1 MARAVRKRSTSRYK
15 TKKKPRGKGVSPE
28 MRTGLKIRMS
38 NYTSFPKAIQ
48 DRFID
53 GYEEAKSAYASGL
66 LPSLPDM
73 DDEGEVSDWRGYAK
87 QAVFNQVR
95 QSGTEREQLYLTE
108 PNKKG
113 EAFRKGIRAGVQVI
127 LTEEGSGRSDYG
139 ARYNPKRRRRNI
151 SAAELEGARRGG
163 YDFSDRYISAVRR
176 IKQGEQQ
183 RDRKDKLPS
192 YARYLEKDHD
202 GHRFWPVRTAR
213 GTHWHYT
220 IKKYKRGWV
229 VEFRRR
235 DGKSARHFISPTPS
249 ASPKRTFCP
258 SQKEAFRA
266 LGDHYLKGKYAAYK
280 NPRRRR

>member
-1 MARAVRKRSTSRYK
+1 MARAA
-15 TKKKPRGKGVSPE
+15 KKKTSSKNYRAKGRPKGKGVSPE

-66 LPSLPDM
+66 LPSLPNM
-73 DDEGEVSDWRGYAK
+73 DDADEVSDWRAYAK

-95 QSGTEREQLYLTE
+95 QSGTEREQLYLSE

-113 EAFRKGIRAGVQVI
+113 EAFRKGIRAGVQVV
-127 LTEEGSGRSDYG
+127 LTEEGSGRSAYG
-139 ARYNPKRRRRNI
+139 ARYNPKRRRRN
-151 SAAELEGARRGG
+151 SVSSEVYDQARRGG
-163 YDFSDRYISAVRR
+163 LKKGQIRTLA
-176 IKQGEQQ
+176 
-183 RDRKDKLPS
+183 L
-192 YARYLEKDHD
+192 YARGEKEGEWPKKMSQLKRDHD
-202 GHRFWPVRTAR
+202 RNAYWPVETVH

-220 IKKYKRGWV
+220 IKEFKPGYV

-235 DGKSARHFISPTPS
+235 DGQSNRHYITPDNTQ
-249 ASPKRTFCP
+249 SPKKAYYRT
-258 SQKEAFRA
+258 KTDAFKA
-266 LGDHYLKGKYAAYK
+266 LKLHAYSGHYAKFR

>member
-1 MARAVRKRSTSRYK
+1 MARTARKKTTKSAST
-15 TKKKPRGKGVSPE
+15 RGRPKGRGVSPE

-73 DDEGEVSDWRGYAK
+73 DDADEVSGWRAYAK

-95 QSGTEREQLYLTE
+95 ESGTERDQLYLSE

-127 LTEEGSGRSDYG
+127 LTEETSGRSAYG
-139 ARYNPKRRRRNI
+139 ARYNPKRRRRNSI
-151 SAAELEGARRGG
+151 SSEVYAQARRGG
-163 YDFSDRYISAVRR
+163 L
-176 IKQGEQQ
+176 
-183 RDRKDKLPS
+183 KDKQIRKLAK
-192 YARYLEKDHD
+192 YAQGQEKGAYPEKMRQLKQDRD
-202 GHRFWPVRTAR
+202 GNAYWPVRTVHN
-213 GTHWHYT
+213 THWHYT
-220 IKKYKRGWV
+220 IKEFKPGYV

-235 DGKSARHFISPTPS
+235 DGQSNRHYITPDNTQ
-249 ASPKRTFCP
+249 SPKKTYYRT
-258 SQKEAFRA
+258 KTEAFKA
-266 LGDHYLKGKYAAYK
+266 LALHAYRGSYAKFK